1 MRLLYVVQRYG
12 REVAGGAEL
21 HCRQFATHMA
31 ARGHQVEVVTSC
43 AVNHVDWANVYPEGT
58 EEIDGVVVHRL
69 PVSEPRDP
77 RFFGP
82 LNSRVV
88 WGQRP
93 VPLYLQKRWMQI
105 QGPNMPDLVPFLVEE
120 APRRDVVI
128 FFTYLYN
135 TTWSGLP
142 AASGLAPTVLHP
154 TAHDE
159 PSLSVRLYDTTFRH
173 PSAFAFS
180 TEEEEALVRRR
191 FGIRTRSAVIGIGT
205 DLGAGADADEAGFR
219 ATYGLGDRPYL
230 LFLGRVEPGKGSE
243 ELMDFFAAYKRRN
256 PGPLALVV
264 AGRVVHEVA
273 PHPDVVFTDFVDENT
288 KYSAL
293 AGAQALVQPSFFE
306 SFSMVLT
313 EAWAQSRPALVQGH
327 CDVLVGQA
335 RRSGGGIP
343 YKGFAEF
350 EVAVDMLLSGPDQAR
365 VLGEWGRR
373 YVEAHYEW
381 DRVLLRYERLLAS
394 ASSTG

>member
-12 REVAGGAEL
+12 LEVAGGAEL
-21 HCRQFATHMA
+21 HCRQFATRMA
-31 ARGHQVEVVTSC
+31 ARSHDVEVLTSC
-43 AVNHVDWANVYPEGT
+43 AVNHVDWENFYREGT
-58 EEIDGVVVHRL
+58 EEIDGVLVHRL

-77 RFFGP
+77 SFFGP

-88 WGQRP
+88 WGEGS
-93 VPLYLQKRWMQI
+93 VPLSLQRRWMQI
-105 QGPNMPDLVPFLVEE
+105 QGPNIPRLAPFLVER
-120 APRRDVVI
+120 ASGYDAVI

-135 TTWSGLP
+135 TTWAGLP

-191 FGIRTRSAVIGIGT
+191 FGITRPSAVIGIGV
-205 DLGAGADADEAGFR
+205 DLNAGADADEAGFR
-219 ATYGLGDRPYL
+219 AAFELEERPYL

-243 ELMDFFAAYKRRN
+243 ELMDFFVTYKRRN
-256 PGPLALVV
+256 PGPVALVV
-264 AGRVVHEVA
+264 AGRVVNDV
-273 PHPDVVFTDFVDENT
+273 PRHPDVVFTDYVDEAT
-288 KYSAL
+288 KRSAL
-293 AGAQALVQPSFFE
+293 AGALALVQPSFFE

-313 EAWAQSRPALVQGH
+313 EAWAQATPALVQGH
-327 CDVLVGQA
+327 CEVLVGQS

-350 EVAVDMLLSGPDQAR
+350 EVAVDLLLAQPDLAR
-365 VLGEWGRR
+365 RMGEAGRR
-373 YVEAHYEW
+373 YVELRYPWE
-381 DRVLLRYERLLAS
+381 RVLSGYEHFLAR
-394 ASSTG
+394 ACH